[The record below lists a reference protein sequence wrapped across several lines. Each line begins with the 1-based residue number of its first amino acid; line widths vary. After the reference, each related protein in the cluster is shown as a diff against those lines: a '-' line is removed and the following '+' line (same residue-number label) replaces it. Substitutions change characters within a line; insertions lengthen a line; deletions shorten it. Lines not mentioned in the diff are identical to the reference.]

1 MTRTKRYAV
10 THHRRVRQRL
20 RAGRLP
26 KRIVEKYYEFA
37 EGLETDPRPPLR
49 GLHPISEHWYR
60 CHLTHDWRVEWMV
73 DDEERTVVITHLGPR
88 EEK

>member
-1 MTRTKRYAV
+1 MHGCQDQGQA
-10 THHRRVRQRL
+10 L
-20 RAGRLP
+20 
-26 KRIVEKYYEFA
+26 
-37 EGLETDPRPPLR
+37 
-49 GLHPISEHWYR
+49 ISKHWYR